1 MYGECPGR
9 RTTMLIET
17 AKSLATAENVITEGT
32 VSLKSAPITGTQKV
46 AIINGNPEI
55 LALIE
60 NVLSAG
66 HYDIVFVES
75 VAHAYSHIKRVQPD
89 LVILCVHFDNM
100 EALQVLSMLKLDD
113 ETRSIPVLTYTAGY
127 ESQEE
132 VVEDEDDPDAA
143 AMNIFTAAP

>member
-1 MYGECPGR
+1 MQIEPANSLV
-9 RTTMLIET
+9 RTE
-17 AKSLATAENVITEGT
+17 SLGGST
-32 VSLKSAPITGTQKV
+32 VAAPVVGTQKV
-46 AIINGNPEI
+46 AIINGTPEI

-75 VAHAYSHIKRVQPD
+75 VANAYSHIKRVQPD

-100 EALQVLSMLKLDD
+100 DALQVLSMLKLDE

-127 ESQEE
+127 DTQEE
-132 VVEDEDDPDAA
+132 EVEEEEDPEAA
-143 AMNIFTAAP
+143 AMNLFSPAPGMRMN

>member
-1 MYGECPGR
+1 
-9 RTTMLIET
+9 MLTET
-17 AKSLATAENVITEGT
+17 ANSLATVESVGRSTDA
-32 VSLKSAPITGTQKV
+32 APVVVGTQKV
-46 AIINGNPEI
+46 AIINGNPEV

-75 VAHAYSHIKRVQPD
+75 VAHAYSHIKRVQPN

-100 EALQVLSMLKLDD
+100 EALQVLSMLKLDED
-113 ETRSIPVLTYTAGY
+113 TRSIPVLTYTAGY

-132 VVEDEDDPDAA
+132 ETEDEEDPDAG
-143 AMNIFTAAP
+143 AMSIFSPAPGMRMN

>member
-1 MYGECPGR
+1 MCSYCPGR
-9 RTTMLIET
+9 RTMMQIEP
-17 AKSLATAENVITEGT
+17 ANSLAREESVGASTAA
-32 VSLKSAPITGTQKV
+32 LPAAGTQKV

-75 VAHAYSHIKRVQPD
+75 VAHAYSHIKRVQPN

-100 EALQVLSMLKLDD
+100 DGLQVLSMLKLDE
-113 ETRSIPVLTYTAGY
+113 ETRGIPVLTYTAGY
-127 ESQEE
+127 EVQEE
-132 VVEDEDDPDAA
+132 EQQEDEDDSDASA
-143 AMNIFTAAP
+143 IG

>member
-1 MYGECPGR
+1 MMTDPANSLVATESVGR
-9 RTTMLIET
+9 P
-17 AKSLATAENVITEGT
+17 T
-32 VSLKSAPITGTQKV
+32 VAAPSTGTQKV

-75 VAHAYSHIKRVQPD
+75 VANAYSHIKRVQPD

-100 EALQVLSMLKLDD
+100 DALQVLSMLKLDE
-113 ETRSIPVLTYTAGY
+113 ETRTIPVLTYTAGY
-127 ESQEE
+127 ELQEE
-132 VVEDEDDPDAA
+132 EGEEEDDPEAA
-143 AMNIFTAAP
+143 TMSLFAPAPGMRMN

>member
-1 MYGECPGR
+1 MVDAR
-9 RTTMLIET
+9 LI
-17 AKSLATAENVITEGT
+17 SL
-32 VSLKSAPITGTQKV
+32 
-46 AIINGNPEI
+46 NGNPEV

-75 VAHAYSHIKRVQPD
+75 VAHAYSHIKHVQPN

-100 EALQVLSMLKLDD
+100 EALQVLSMLKLDE
-113 ETRSIPVLTYTAGY
+113 ETRGIPVLTYTAGY

-132 VVEDEDDPDAA
+132 ETEENDDPDAST
-143 AMNIFTAAP
+143 MNIFTAAPGMRMN